1 MIRKLTGLSL
11 IAGALFLGACHED
24 GTLNPPDAPIG
35 GAVMSRWVAM
45 GNSITAGF
53 QSAGILDSTQKQSYA
68 YLIANAAGSNYYYQ
82 SLRYRGCA
90 PPFTNNVTQTRYT
103 LPGFPAST
111 ANTCDLATPAEHPWL
126 SNTAVPGARMIEA
139 TNNFDSTG
147 GVATS
152 ASNPLTGI
160 ILGGKTQA
168 DRMEEAQP
176 TLVTVWLGNN
186 DVLGSLTNA
195 ANPGNPLL
203 VTPLAK
209 FQAGT
214 DALFARL
221 EATGA
226 RVLVLGVANVTVIPY
241 ATSGQVIFCA
251 KNPGVGGCPGTVGTS
266 QLPALFTVN
275 PNCAVA
281 SILVPWSKYVP
292 MIGAAAGGSAQ
303 TLDCS
308 VDTVVSTSAE
318 TGGMVTAV
326 TQFNDYL
333 MTQAAAHGFAY
344 WDPNPTLQNLVN
356 TGAIPLF
363 PNLSGLA
370 TGGSVTFGNYISL
383 DGVHPSALAHKLI
396 ADSVAANLNAA
407 FGTTIPVPVA
417 P

>member
-11 IAGALFLGACHED
+11 VAGALFLGACHED
-24 GTLNPPDAPIG
+24 GTLNPPDAPIAG
-35 GAVMSRWVAM
+35 DAMVRYVAM

-68 YLIANAAGSNYYYQ
+68 YLIAHAAGTEYYYQ

-111 ANTCDLATPAEHPWL
+111 ASTCDLATASEKPWL

-147 GVATS
+147 AVATS
-152 ASNPLTGI
+152 ASNTLTGI
-160 ILGGKTQA
+160 ILGGATQA
-168 DRMEEAQP
+168 DRMEEAHP
-176 TLVTVWLGNN
+176 TLVTAWFGNN
-186 DVLGSLTNA
+186 DVLGALTNS
-195 ANPGNPLL
+195 ANPGNPIL

-214 DALFARL
+214 DALFDRL

-226 RVLVLGVANVTVIPY
+226 DVLIIGVANVTVIPY
-241 ATSGQVIFCA
+241 GTSGQVIFCA
-251 KNPGVGGCPGTVGTS
+251 KNPGVGGCPGTPGTS
-266 QLPALFTVN
+266 ALPALFTVD

-281 SILVPWSKYVP
+281 AILVPWSKYVP
-292 MIGAAAGGSAQ
+292 MIGAAAAGAAQ
-303 TLDCS
+303 LLDCS
-308 VDTVVSTSAE
+308 VDTVVSSAAE
-318 TGGMVTAV
+318 TGGMMTAV
-326 TQFNDYL
+326 TQYNSYL
-333 MTQAAAHGFAY
+333 STQAAARGFAF
-344 WDPNPTLQNLVN
+344 WDPNPTLQNLIN
-356 TGAIPLF
+356 TGAVPVF
-363 PNLSGLA
+363 PNLSALG
-370 TGGSVTFGNYISL
+370 TGGSVTFGNYFSL
-383 DGVHPSALAHKLI
+383 DGVHPSALAHRLI